1 MRQGDEVSASFRKH
15 TASVST
21 GNEALA
27 PSPCLI
33 PPPVS
38 FPHAKKDPPPK
49 QGILETR
56 RFIAAMPR
64 VARLRGARDNHHR
77 NRQDDHAGDAQHH
90 EQLAAELQVQLA
102 AELGDALLNVLGL
115 DRKSVV

>member
-1 MRQGDEVSASFRKH
+1 MRQGDEVNVSFLKH

-21 GNEALA
+21 GNETLA
-27 PSPCLI
+27 PS
-33 PPPVS
+33 PVS

-56 RFIAAMPR
+56 RFIAAMPQ

-90 EQLAAELQVQLA
+90 EQLAAELQPRGVFH
-102 AELGDALLNVLGL
+102 LG
-115 DRKSVV
+115 